1 MQTPKYSRRNGHEND
16 LRWGASPGA
25 ARSDVIESAEPRPNV
40 LLVEDDA
47 MDRSEIRLHLEVLGF
62 AVFDVASAKEA
73 EQLFSIRDYSLVLIH
88 LGHAPLE
95 SLEIC
100 RRFRAL
106 STVPILMITKRGEVV
121 DEELALGAGADD
133 YVTKPIE
140 QRILT
145 SRVNQQMK
153 RGESQRA
160 PRQTLL
166 TWGNLSLDL
175 AEHLFKVGEKEILLT
190 NSEYRFLQLLME
202 NPQRIF
208 SKEQVLLAVAT
219 LRDSSQGPVESYAY
233 QLKMKIKRNGGPDVI
248 DVVKSVGFRL
258 ANSESIGSRLSS

>member
-1 MQTPKYSRRNGHEND
+1 MKGIGAQMELETEPK
-16 LRWGASPGA
+16 
-25 ARSDVIESAEPRPNV
+25 PNS
-40 LLVEDDA
+40 LLVEDSSG
-47 MDRSEIRLHLEVLGF
+47 DRLEIRNQLEDMGF
-62 AVFDVASAKEA
+62 SVYDVSSAQEA
-73 EQLFSIRDYSLVLIH
+73 RELFPIRDYSLVLIH

-95 SLEIC
+95 SLELC
-100 RRFRAL
+100 RQIRAL

-145 SRVNQQMK
+145 SRVTQQFR

-160 PRQTLL
+160 PRKTLL
-166 TWGNLSLDL
+166 TWENLSLDL
-175 AEHLFKVGEKEILLT
+175 AEHLFKIGDKEILLT

-208 SKEQVLLAVAT
+208 PKEQVLTAVAA
-219 LRDSSQGPVESYAY
+219 LRDSAGSVETYASQLRS
-233 QLKMKIKRNGGPDVI
+233 KIIRNGGPDVI
-248 DVVKSVGFRL
+248 DIVRSVGFRL
-258 ANSESIGSRLSS
+258 AKVEAQAG